1 MNKIDINEE
10 LLKREMLK
18 KVRIT
23 QNAVI
28 INCDICSPLLWNDNN
43 IEALKRLG
51 LPNQNFCG
59 KVNEELARYVYMQ
72 LMKRKLEG

>member
-18 KVRIT
+18 MVKIT

-28 INCDICSPLLWNDNN
+28 INCEICRSILFGDNGY
-43 IEALKRLG
+43 EVLRKMG
-51 LPNQNFCG
+51 LPSRDFCG
-59 KVNEELARYVYMQ
+59 RMNEELIRYIYFK
-72 LMKRKLEG
+72 LMKSKIE